1 MLFRSSASSVDVG
14 AGFMNMPEG
23 SDRDFASS
31 SSRSSVMADKG
42 EDFVEIEAGI
52 DEELPFN

>member
-1 MLFRSSASSVDVG
+1 
-14 AGFMNMPEG
+14 MNMPEG